1 MSFFEPFRLERFF
14 ARWEFSAP
22 HLLCCSD
29 CESVSVADLEA
40 LDPGLRD
47 RLSSMRLG
55 YTETRG
61 APSLREAIAGEYP
74 GAAPEEILVHA
85 GAEEAILN
93 LCLALLSKGDRVVVN
108 TPCYQSLAE
117 IPRALGCEV
126 LPWEWRP
133 AGGRWA
139 LDPDDLDRIL
149 RSGPDPRLIVLNAPH
164 NPTGGLPTKEE
175 FDAIVAAA
183 RRVGAVVLMDE
194 VYRRLEHDPTRRLPS
209 IRDAYENG
217 VALDVLSKHAGL
229 AGLRIGWLATRRAD
243 ILDAVAVVKDYNSI
257 CSSGPS
263 EVIAESAVRNLSALV
278 DRNRRIVADNL
289 ALLRRFF
296 AARPDFAE
304 WTEPE
309 GSSVAFPRLSFP
321 GDAEAVAERLVRETG
336 VLILP
341 GTCYGYDKRYFRL
354 GYGRASMPASLA
366 RLEDWLD
373 KGGPAAS
380 TIR

>member
-1 MSFFEPFRLERFF
+1 MAFFEPFRLERFF

-29 CESVSVADLEA
+29 CESVSVADLAA
-40 LDPGLRD
+40 LDPGLPE
-47 RLSSMRLG
+47 RLSSLRLG

-61 APSLREAIAGEYP
+61 APSLREAVAGEYP
-74 GAAPEEILVHA
+74 GALPEEILVHA

-108 TPCYQSLAE
+108 YPCYQSLAE

-126 LPWEWRP
+126 LPWEWRQ

-139 LDPDDLDRIL
+139 LDPGDLDRIL
-149 RSGPDPRLIVLNAPH
+149 RSGSDPKLIVLNAPH
-164 NPTGGLPTKEE
+164 NPTGGLPTREE
-175 FDAIVAAA
+175 FDAIVASA

-194 VYRRLEHDPTRRLPS
+194 VYRRLEHDPARRLPS

-229 AGLRIGWLATRRAD
+229 AGLRIGWLASRRTD
-243 ILDAVAVVKDYNSI
+243 ILDAVATVKDYNSI

-263 EVIAESAVRNLSALV
+263 EVIAETAVRHLSALV
-278 DRNRRIVADNL
+278 DRNRRIVTENL

-296 AARPDFAE
+296 SDRPDFAE

-309 GSSVAFPRLSFP
+309 GSSVGFPRLAFP
-321 GDAEAVAERLVRETG
+321 ADAEVLAERLVRETG

-341 GTCYGYDKRYFRL
+341 GSCYGWDSRYFRI
-354 GYGRASMPASLA
+354 GYGRATMPESLA
-366 RLEDWLD
+366 RLETWLD
-373 KGGPAAS
+373 KGGPSAS
-380 TIR
+380 ES

>member
-1 MSFFEPFRLERFF
+1 MAFFEPFRLERFF

-29 CESVSVADLEA
+29 CESVSVAHLAA
-40 LDPGLRD
+40 LDPGLPE
-47 RLSSMRLG
+47 RLLSLRLG

-61 APSLREAIAGEYP
+61 APPLRQAIAREYP
-74 GAAPEEILVHA
+74 GASPEEIYVHA

-108 TPCYQSLAE
+108 FPCYQSLAE
-117 IPRALGCEV
+117 IPKALGCEV
-126 LPWEWRP
+126 LPWEWKE
-133 AGGRWA
+133 AGGRWV
-139 LDPDDLDRIL
+139 LDPDDLERIL
-149 RSGPDPRLIVLNAPH
+149 RSGADTKLIVLNAPH
-164 NPTGGLPTKEE
+164 NPTGGLPTREE
-175 FDAIVAAA
+175 FDAIVASA

-194 VYRRLEHDPTRRLPS
+194 VYRRLEHNPARRLPS

-229 AGLRIGWLATRRAD
+229 AGLRIGWLASRRAD
-243 ILDAVAVVKDYNSI
+243 ILDAVAVVKDYNTI

-263 EVIAESAVRNLSALV
+263 EVIAESAVRHLPALV

-296 AARPDFAE
+296 TTRPDFAE

-309 GSSVAFPRLSFP
+309 GSSVGFPRLAFP
-321 GDAEAVAERLVRETG
+321 AESEAVAERLVREAG

-341 GTCYGYDKRYFRL
+341 GSFYGYDSRYFRV
-354 GYGRASMPASLA
+354 GFGRASLPASLA
-366 RLEDWLD
+366 RLEEWLD
-373 KGGPAAS
+373 KGGPAAAAAS
-380 TIR
+380 